1 MCPSLGLGVTAGMLY
16 LDAAIQG
23 CCPYEARN
31 GGWEEGAGSSSLPSI
46 PTSRQPSKAWLFP
59 SLSSQ
64 ESQHLSAAS
73 GYLQGFLNVSLNCP
87 PCCTH
92 ARDNPS
98 HRSPTLCPLGQ
109 FCTSCPNPTSL
120 RD

>member
-46 PTSRQPSKAWLFP
+46 PASRQPSKAWLFP

-64 ESQHLSAAS
+64 ESQHLPATS
-73 GYLQGFLNVSLNCP
+73 GYLQGFLNVSLDCP
-87 PCCTH
+87 ACCTPCTGQPIPQAH
-92 ARDNPS
+92 QLSVPWANSAP
-98 HRSPTLCPLGQ
+98 PVLTQPL
-109 FCTSCPNPTSL
+109 
-120 RD
+120 